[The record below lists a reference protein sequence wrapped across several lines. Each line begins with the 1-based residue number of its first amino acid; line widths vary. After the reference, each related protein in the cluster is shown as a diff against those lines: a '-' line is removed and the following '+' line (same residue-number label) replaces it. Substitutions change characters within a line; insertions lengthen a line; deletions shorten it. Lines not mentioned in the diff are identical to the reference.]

1 MCIRDRLIGAAG
13 LRSEGGKTDKIRPRQ
28 GLIVRHPEILI
39 NDTRLPLWGG
49 EAGEYQEAKGLPHS
63 VATAPA
69 TVAGSN
75 HGGQGV
81 GGVNQEQPRHRS
93 SLRLASACHSFFCA
107 RNECQRPI
115 QAPLLFRHWKNNCR
129 PSYHAGARPKASART
144 SCH

>member
-69 TVAGSN
+69 TVARGLEGLIKSSRGTV
-75 HGGQGV
+75 HPSAWPLPATLSPAQGM
-81 GGVNQEQPRHRS
+81 
-93 SLRLASACHSFFCA
+93 
-107 RNECQRPI
+107 I
-115 QAPLLFRHWKNNCR
+115 QAPHPSPLLVPHWKNNC
-129 PSYHAGARPKASART
+129 
-144 SCH
+144 